1 MIKSTDVKVRLGSVD
16 DAKKFVE
23 VMRGYDGDVDV
34 SSSNKNYIVDGKSI
48 LGVMSLGLDHDW
60 VVKFYDGITETY
72 MTKLQ
77 PFMAMA

>member
-34 SSSNKNYIVDGKSI
+34 SSQNKNYVVDGKSI
-48 LGVMSLGLDHDW
+48 LGVMSLGLGHDW
-60 VVKFYDGITETY
+60 LVKFYDGISDAY
-72 MTKLQ
+72 MTELR
-77 PFMAMA
+77 PFIALA